1 MILRKA
7 TLAAWS
13 TCVCAALGS
22 LHLAAATGA
31 TPFGGTVVELPGTI
45 EAENFDDAG
54 ASIGYFDTSAGNRG
68 GEYRQTDVDIE
79 ATSDIGRGYDVGWT
93 RPGEW
98 LQYTV
103 NVSATTT
110 YAVELRLASIST
122 GATLRVEVDGVDMTG
137 PLTVPNTGGWQT
149 WTTIRKDGIVLQS
162 GQRRIRLAFLT
173 AGTDGI
179 ANVNFLRVVPSTI
192 VPSPWSSRDIG
203 QPSPAGSASF
213 ANNAYTVSGA
223 GADIWGT
230 TDAFQFVSQ
239 PAAGDTQIV
248 ARVTSVQNTN
258 MSAKAAVMLRES
270 TASDAAHVILDV
282 GPSGNVEFMTR
293 RSKGA
298 PTTYL
303 AGTQV
308 TVPTWLKLS
317 RTGAT
322 LVGSVSADGRTW
334 KQIGTTT
341 ATATLGLVGMAVN
354 SHSTALNTSV
364 FDNVTV
370 GAPPVVLPP
379 APTELALVAPSN
391 ATTGVAVNA
400 SFSWS
405 ASGATSYDVKFGT
418 TNPPPVVA
426 TALASATYAPASFA
440 NSTTY
445 YWQVTARN
453 PGGTTSSAVWS
464 FTTIAVPPSV
474 PTAGS
479 PADAAR
485 GVARTALL
493 TWSAAGATSYNV
505 RLGTTNPPV
514 AASGVTAASY
524 TPVGLLPATTYY
536 WQITAINEG
545 GATGGSVWSFT
556 TGGLPVPWTSLDIG
570 AVGLSGGASYDGGT
584 FTVVGGG
591 ADIWGTAD
599 AFQFVSQAVSGDTQI
614 VARVL
619 SLQNTYAKAKAGV
632 MLRESNAPDAA
643 HVTLDVKPTGGT
655 EFLMRTAAGA
665 LSAKLGTNGNGAP
678 AYVRLTRSG
687 STVTGA
693 VSTDGTTWTTVA
705 TATFNASTLLAGLI
719 VNSHDVRLL
728 NTATF
733 DNVAIS
739 VPPSASPAPDPT
751 PAPAHTVPAGG
762 DVQAALDAAPAG
774 ATVYLTA
781 GATYTQNVVFRQ
793 RGSVTLTTQGFA
805 VPAGTRVAP
814 SDAPTM
820 AKIVCSDCFSPTIGF
835 EFGSHDVNVVG
846 VEVIGNPSHP
856 DRPTINI
863 GNHPVSWAPAT
874 TVAAQPSNIT
884 FDRVYVHAESTGGR
898 QGILADG
905 VNIKVL
911 NSYIS
916 GFWLSGQD
924 SQAVG
929 MIQGAGPVLVQNNY
943 LEASGENMLVGG
955 SDPTITGMIP
965 ADITVKD
972 NYFFKPL
979 SWKTAHPGSV
989 KNLFELKNAQRVLVD
1004 HNVFENVWVDG
1015 QAGSAILFTI
1025 RNQGGE
1031 CTWCVVKDVTFT
1043 NNVVKNVANFAFSIL
1058 GTDDNYPSGV
1068 ASNLVIKNNLILDSN
1083 NGVLIQSPLNATELS
1098 HNTFVN
1104 IKGKFLALGNITTGS
1119 VVNGFIFRDNALQA
1133 GSYGITGNGTAP
1145 GMPSL
1150 DGQVAAGYTFRN
1162 NIIEQSSER
1171 YIAFPSGNYVIAPG
1185 TYASTMNAQY
1195 AIIDASCVATEGG
1208 SVLVGA
1214 DVTKLPQ

>member
-1 MILRKA
+1 MIFRKA

-13 TCVCAALGS
+13 TCVCVTLGS
-22 LHLAAATGA
+22 HLAAATAA
-31 TPFGGTVVELPGTI
+31 TPFGGTVVVLPGTI

-54 ASIGYFDTSAGNRG
+54 SSIGYFDTSAGNRG
-68 GEYRQTDVDIE
+68 GQYRQTDVDIE
-79 ATSDIGRGYDVGWT
+79 ATSDIGAGYDVGWT

-98 LQYTV
+98 LQYTA
-103 NVSATTT
+103 NVSATGT
-110 YAVELRLASIST
+110 YAVELRVASVSSGGT
-122 GATLRVEVDGVDMTG
+122 MRVEVDGVDVTG
-137 PLTVPNTGGWQT
+137 PLTMPNTGGWQT
-149 WTTIRKDGIVLQS
+149 WATVRKDGIVLQS

-179 ANVNFLRVVPSTI
+179 ANVNFLKVVPSTI
-192 VPSPWSSRDIG
+192 VPSPWISGDIG

-230 TDAFQFVSQ
+230 ADAFQFVSQ

-258 MSAKAAVMLRES
+258 PSAKAAVILRES

-293 RSKGA
+293 RSKGG

-317 RTGAT
+317 RTGTT

-354 SHSTALNTSV
+354 SHSAVLNTSV

-370 GAPPVVLPP
+370 GAPAVVLPP
-379 APTELALVAPSN
+379 APAELALIAPSN
-391 ATTGVAVNA
+391 AATGVAVNA

-418 TNPPPVVA
+418 TNPPPVAA
-426 TALASATYAPASFA
+426 TGLVSASYTPASLA
-440 NSTTY
+440 NSATY

-453 PGGTTSSAVWS
+453 SGGTTSSAIWS

-474 PTAGS
+474 PIAGS
-479 PADAAR
+479 PADGVR
-485 GVARTALL
+485 DVARTALL

-505 RLGTTNPPV
+505 RLGSTNPPV

-524 TPVGLLPATTYY
+524 TPVALLPATTYY
-536 WQITAINEG
+536 WQITAINDG

-556 TGGLPVPWTSLDIG
+556 TGGLPVPWTSQDIG

-584 FTVVGGG
+584 FTVVGAG
-591 ADIWGTAD
+591 ADIWGSVD
-599 AFQFVSQAVSGDTQI
+599 ALQFVSQTVSGDTQI
-614 VARVL
+614 VARVR
-619 SLQNTYAKAKAGV
+619 SLQNTHGKAKAGV

-643 HVTLDVKPTGGT
+643 HVTLDVKPTGGA
-655 EFLMRTAAGA
+655 EFLMRTATGA
-665 LSAKLGTNGNGAP
+665 STVKLGTNANGAP

-693 VSTDGTTWTTVA
+693 VSIDGTTWTTVA
-705 TATFNASTLLAGLI
+705 TATFKASTLLAGLV
-719 VNSHDVRLL
+719 VNSHDVTLL

-733 DNVAIS
+733 DNVAIGVPQS
-739 VPPSASPAPDPT
+739 VPPPPDPT
-751 PAPAHTVPAGG
+751 PASTHAVPAGG

-781 GATYTQNVVFRQ
+781 GATYTQNLVFRQ

-820 AKIVCSDCFSPTIGF
+820 AKIVCSDCFLPTIGF
-835 EFGSHDVNVVG
+835 EFGSHDVNIIG

-863 GNHPVSWAPAT
+863 GNHPTSWAAAT
-874 TVAAQPSNIT
+874 TVAQQPSNIT
-884 FDRVYVHAESTGGR
+884 FDRVYEHAESTGGR
-898 QGILADG
+898 QGILTDG

-955 SDPTITGMIP
+955 SDPSIPGMIP

-1025 RNQGGE
+1025 RNQGGQ

-1058 GTDDNYPSGV
+1058 GTDNNYPSGV
-1068 ASNLVIKNNLILDSN
+1068 ASNLVIKNNLILDANS
-1083 NGVLIQSPLNATELS
+1083 GALIQSPLNTTELS

-1104 IKGKFLALGNITTGS
+1104 IKSKFLALGNIETGS
-1119 VVNGFIFRDNALQA
+1119 VVNGFIFRDNAVQA
-1133 GSYGITGNGTAP
+1133 GSYGITGNGTAT
-1145 GMPSL
+1145 GLPSL
-1150 DGQVAAGYTFRN
+1150 EAQVAAGYTFTN
-1162 NIIEQSSER
+1162 NMIEQSSER
-1171 YIAFPSGNYVIAPG
+1171 FIAFPSGNYVIAPG
-1185 TYASTMNAQY
+1185 TYGSNMNAQY
-1195 AIIDASCVATEGG
+1195 AIIDASYVATEGG